1 MATLDELMPAFRHR
15 ERHSRTIGAPPE
27 VVWNAMLAVTASEL
41 PLSRLLMGIRSL
53 PQRVAGR
60 RDSFNAGA
68 ARPVIETFLES
79 GFRTL
84 AEERPRLL
92 VVGAAMQPWRLV
104 GGQVADVVDAAG
116 FRAFDRPGFV
126 LAVLSLELEPIAG
139 RTRLSTETRVR
150 PTDRQAARAF
160 LPYWLAIRLGSGLI
174 RRDLLRA
181 VAARAE
187 RVRVEGR

>member
-1 MATLDELMPAFRHR
+1 MAALDQLMPVFRHR
-15 ERHSRTIGAPPE
+15 ERHSRTIDAAPDA
-27 VVWNAMLAVTASEL
+27 VWDAMLAVTASEV

-53 PQRVAGR
+53 PPRVAGR
-60 RDSFNAGA
+60 RDSFNTAA
-68 ARPVIETFLES
+68 ARPVIQTFLTT

-92 VVGAAMQPWRLV
+92 IIGAAMQPWRLV

-126 LAVLSLELEPIAG
+126 LAALSLELEPIAA

-187 RVRVEGR
+187 RVRVAER